1 MSMRVAAVGS
11 REDPDTYVAAL
22 TTSADMSGLTEV
34 VTRWSAAKPA
44 VTSCEEIV
52 TLPELTGESRDRS
65 RGMHVSIAKP
75 QRACNGWALLQTL
88 RRTGV
93 RIISAFLGS

>member
-11 REDPDTYVAAL
+11 REDSDTYVAAL

-52 TLPELTGESRDRS
+52 TLPELTGESRDTGLVACMCQS
-65 RGMHVSIAKP
+65 LNPNV
-75 QRACNGWALLQTL
+75 RATAGLFFRL
-88 RRTGV
+88 
-93 RIISAFLGS
+93 